1 MLRKNYE
8 TGDERTS
15 NGLSSDSDEPT
26 DSSIAGGNTWS
37 IVPKEEGKG
46 DMLR

>member
-26 DSSIAGGNTWS
+26 DSSSAGGNTWS
-37 IVPKEEGKG
+37 MVTEEEEK
-46 DMLR
+46 RTC

>member
-1 MLRKNYE
+1 MGKFRLMDSVVLCDPVIGLREMLRKNYE

-26 DSSIAGGNTWS
+26 DS
-37 IVPKEEGKG
+37 
-46 DMLR
+46 